1 MGLYWG
7 VQVITDVIRVS
18 LAVVAP
24 TLMTL
29 YGISPGTMGIVL
41 SGWQWTYVGFLPLA
55 GPIVDRFGAWMVL
68 GVGSGIW
75 GVATLALPLAG
86 GSAVALFLVRAL
98 YGFGHCVRFPAQ
110 AWSLVRWFKPNER
123 AMAVGVCFSGGQES
137 MTEVLS
143 EPAEAR
149 ISWSSL
155 WRYRSVWGIIF
166 GQLGYLYT
174 YFFFMTWWPSYL
186 IMERGLTIPET
197 GSFASLPF
205 LMGMFGTIG
214 GGWMGDFL
222 IRRGFSRTA
231 SRKTMIGTGLTLAT
245 LTMVAAAF
253 APETWMSVTL
263 LTLCMGCMR
272 LITASA
278 NSAPMDLAPPTVV
291 GSLTS
296 IQNSIGTISSLLVSI
311 LTGYIV
317 EVTGTFVPALVLAGG
332 GGPDGSHQLCGGGGE
347 F

>member
-7 VQVITDVIRVS
+7 VQMITDVIHVS

-55 GPIVDRFGAWMVL
+55 GPIVDRFGTWMVL

-186 IMERGLTIPET
+186 IMERGLT
-197 GSFASLPF
+197 
-205 LMGMFGTIG
+205 
-214 GGWMGDFL
+214 
-222 IRRGFSRTA
+222 
-231 SRKTMIGTGLTLAT
+231 LAT
-245 LTMVAAAF
+245 LTMVATAF